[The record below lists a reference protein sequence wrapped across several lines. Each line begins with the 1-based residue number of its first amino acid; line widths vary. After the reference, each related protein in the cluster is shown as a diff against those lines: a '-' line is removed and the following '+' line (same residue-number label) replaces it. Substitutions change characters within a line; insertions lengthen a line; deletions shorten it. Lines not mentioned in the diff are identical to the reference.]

1 MTNRAILLLAMLML
15 CSLTLVNAQYQ
26 ARRLFIELEH
36 AQARQRELEIA
47 WAQLQL
53 EQSLLAKHA
62 RIETQA
68 KNVLNMM
75 VPGENRTQ
83 YLTAGEH

>member
-1 MTNRAILLLAMLML
+1 MNKRILPLLAVLML
-15 CSLTLVNAQYQ
+15 CALTLVNTQYQ

-53 EQSLLAKHA
+53 EQSRLAKHA

-68 KNVLNMM
+68 KNVLNMLS
-75 VPGENRTQ
+75 PSSS
-83 YLTAGEH
+83 

>member
-1 MTNRAILLLAMLML
+1 MTKRAILLLAVSLL

-26 ARRLFIELEH
+26 VRRLFIALEH
-36 AQARQRELEIA
+36 AEARQAELEIA

-75 VPGENRTQ
+75 LPGENRTQ
-83 YLTAGEH
+83 YLTAGGR